1 MFKELQMTFA
11 IHDHKCH
18 PLLSQIAK
26 LLGTRFNTKIGE
38 RRERE
43 NERKKNLRDTP
54 KLR

>member
-1 MFKELQMTFA
+1 MTFA

-18 PLLSQIAK
+18 PLLSQFAK
-26 LLGTRFNTKIGE
+26 LLGTRFNTKIRE